1 VSFSAR
7 EKRQAAGREVGLRC
21 KVYHGRVSRGLMT
34 QSQADYEIAIMQ
46 SIEADYRRLEEEEAP
61 PLFRA
66 PVLP

>member
-1 VSFSAR
+1 MSFSAR

-66 PVLP
+66 PVPT

>member
-1 VSFSAR
+1 MSFSAR
-7 EKRQAAGREVGLRC
+7 EKRQAAGREVGLRRS
-21 KVYHGRVSRGLMT
+21 VYRGRVTRGLMT
-34 QSQADYEIAIMQ
+34 KSQADYEIAIMQ

>member
-1 VSFSAR
+1 MSFSAR
-7 EKRQAAGREVGLRC
+7 EKRQAAGREVGLRRS
-21 KVYHGRVSRGLMT
+21 VYRGRVTRGLMT

-66 PVLP
+66 PVPL